1 MQRKHNIY
9 ISTLTILPFQ
19 TQPPKLP
26 ESTPPTQYDIIF
38 NGIQQEIDHLFDNAV
53 FHTDALNRRNITT
66 NFTIPIAR
74 YDTETMIELNEDK
87 VREWLKLVTLSVM
100 ELFYAEQYDIVGIKE
115 RINSFLMSCIKTQD
129 QSITALFDVL
139 DMLNMPN
146 NQTNINKALTYIRNL
161 KLLKFTYR
169 PSSNDQTADL
179 NYVEFM
185 QFLKT
190 TSSNLTY
197 NSANIVIYQFLINT
211 NTLLNAYT
219 RTGGNVISKKLGRK
233 QIANKVFE

>member
-53 FHTDALNRRNITT
+53 FHTDALIRKNITT
-66 NFTIPIAR
+66 SFTIPIAR

-100 ELFYAEQYDIVGIKE
+100 ELFYAEQYDMDGIKE

-129 QSITALFDVL
+129 QSITALFDDL
-139 DMLNMPN
+139 DMLN

-161 KLLKFTYR
+161 KLLTFTYR

-190 TSSNLTY
+190 TSSNLTD

-219 RTGGNVISKKLGRK
+219 HTGRTKISRKLGRK